1 MLRIL
6 RAFAWMRW
14 RILMNAL
21 ERTGARDTLERLSLA
36 VEQIGPLIALGLM
49 VPSALALAALGGYA
63 GYRLAAPPPDVAFE
77 AIRLLLGIATGFCV
91 LGPLLMPTLERTSA
105 VRLLLL
111 PISRPT
117 LYVAQAAGA
126 LSDPWILLAI
136 PPLAGVAVGLAAA
149 GAVRAAALALAG
161 GLLLLLLLVG
171 LSALA
176 AFVLHL
182 LVRDRR
188 RGELVAL
195 LFIIVIPTLALLPL
209 LSRSQMSRE
218 EVLAER
224 AARAERRARGEQTLG
239 ERVMR
244 GAGRAYV
251 VLPSELYA
259 RAARSAAHGDAMA
272 AAVPIAGIG
281 LAALVLHAFGFVVF
295 EKLLD
300 SPATASR
307 RQPSR
312 RERPRALRIP
322 GVGRASAAVAQAQI
336 RLATRTPRGRSI
348 LLSPMLI
355 FLVITFM
362 MSRSRGRVE
371 LGAIDLDGGLALAI
385 FGVAFCLVT
394 ILPLAMNQFAVDRA
408 GLTLAFLSPIS
419 SRELLFGKAIG
430 NAIIAGGP
438 GLVCVAI
445 AFAVFYDG
453 RLAFWVSIPVALV
466 ATYAIVAPCAAALS
480 ALFPRAVDLNSIG
493 RGSNAH
499 GVAGLLGLLAFAAA
513 ALPNILLVVAA
524 RAVLHRPDLTPLL
537 LLAWTAIALVVS
549 RLLFQVVTAIFDRRK
564 ENLALVA

>member
-1 MLRIL
+1 VLRIL

-36 VEQIGPLIALGLM
+36 VEQIGPLIALGLL

-63 GYRLAAPPPDVAFE
+63 GYRLAGAPPVLPFE
-77 AIRLLLGIATGFCV
+77 AIRLLLGLATGFCL
-91 LGPLLMPTLERTSA
+91 LGPLLMPSLERTSA

-111 PISRPT
+111 PISRRT

-126 LSDPWILLAI
+126 LSDPWILLAM
-136 PPLAGVAVGLAAA
+136 PPLAGIAVGLAAA
-149 GAVRAAALALAG
+149 GALTAAAVALAAGLAL
-161 GLLLLLLLVG
+161 LVLLVG

-176 AFVLHL
+176 TFVLHL

-188 RGELVAL
+188 RGELAAL

-218 EVLAER
+218 EMLAER
-224 AARAERRARGEQTLG
+224 AARAERRARGERTLG
-239 ERVMR
+239 ERVVHV
-244 GAGRAYV
+244 AGRAYV

-259 RAARSAAHGDAMA
+259 RAARTAAQGNPAPA
-272 AAVPIAGIG
+272 ALSVAGLG
-281 LAALVLHAFGFVVF
+281 VTALVLHAMGLVVF
-295 EKLLD
+295 GKLLD
-300 SPATASR
+300 SPASASR
-307 RQPSR
+307 RQAVKSA
-312 RERPRALRIP
+312 RPRTLRLP

-355 FLVITFM
+355 FLVLTFM

-371 LGAIDLDGGLALAI
+371 LGAIDLDGGLGLAI

-419 SRELLFGKAIG
+419 SRELLLGKAVG
-430 NAIIAGGP
+430 NGIIAGGP
-438 GLVCVAI
+438 GLACVAI

-453 RLAFWVSIPVALV
+453 QLAFWLSIPLALV
-466 ATYAIVAPCAAALS
+466 ATYALVAPCAAALS
-480 ALFPRAVDLNSIG
+480 ALFPRTVDLNSIG

-499 GVAGLLGLLAFAAA
+499 GVAGLLGLLVFLAA
-513 ALPNILLVVAA
+513 ALPNVLLVIAA
-524 RAVLHRPDLTPLL
+524 RTFFPRPELTPLL
-537 LLAWTAIALVVS
+537 LLAWTAVALVIS
-549 RLLFQVVTAIFDRRK
+549 RLLFQVVTALFERRK